1 MSRRAWYIIGVLVLM
16 GITSGV
22 SILAYN
28 AIIGGSGEASEP
40 ITAPTLAVPTA
51 NVPETQVAVLSTQVA
66 ELTAANATL
75 TAGGA
80 GGAAVVPTVVEATAE
95 PTSESAGSTG
105 TLFRIVPD
113 ESEVRFSLTE
123 TLLGQPKTVIG
134 TTNQVAGDI
143 FIDLQTP
150 ANSQVGQIRINVR
163 TLTTDSEN
171 RNQSLRS
178 RILQSTNP
186 DYEFSDFT
194 PTSVTGLPDSIAVG
208 QEVKFQ
214 ITGDLKVR
222 DITQSVTF
230 DVTATLTAED
240 RLQGTASA
248 HVTRTQY
255 NLTIPNAPGVANVS
269 DDVTLEIDFVATKVQ
284 S

>member
-1 MSRRAWYIIGVLVLM
+1 MSRRMVYVIGVLILM
-16 GITSGV
+16 GITAGV

-28 AIIGGSGEASEP
+28 AIVGGSGEASQP
-40 ITAPTLAVPTA
+40 ISAPTLAIPTPNQA
-51 NVPETQVAVLSTQVA
+51 ETQVAALSTQVA
-66 ELTAANATL
+66 ELTSANATL
-75 TAGGA
+75 AAGG
-80 GGAAVVPTVVEATAE
+80 GGQVVIPTIETTPEATSQPA
-95 PTSESAGSTG
+95 STG

-113 ESEVRFSLTE
+113 ESQVRFILTE
-123 TLLGQPKTVIG
+123 QLLGQPKTVVG

-150 ANSQVGQIRINVR
+150 ANSRVGQIHINVR
-163 TLTTDSEN
+163 TLTTDNEN

-194 PTSVTGLPDSIAVG
+194 PTAITGLPDKIEIG
-208 QEVKFQ
+208 QQVAFK

-222 DITQSVTF
+222 DVTQSVTF

-240 RLQGTASA
+240 RLQGTAGVN
-248 HVTRTQY
+248 VTRDQF
-255 NLTIPNAPGVANVS
+255 NLTIPSAPGVVNVS
-269 DDVTLEIDFVATKVQ
+269 NDVRLEIDFVATKVQ
-284 S
+284 Q

>member
-1 MSRRAWYIIGVLVLM
+1 MSRRTLIMIIIGALILM
-16 GITSGV
+16 GATSGV

-28 AIIGGSGEASEP
+28 AIVGGSGEASAP
-40 ITAPTLAVPTA
+40 ISAPTLAIPTPNIA
-51 NVPETQVAVLSTQVA
+51 ETQVAALSTQVA
-66 ELTAANATL
+66 ELSAANATL
-75 TAGGA
+75 TAGGSS
-80 GGAAVVPTVVEATAE
+80 AVVPTAADATAE
-95 PTSESAGSTG
+95 ATSDSAATTG
-105 TLFRIVPD
+105 TLFRIAPD
-113 ESEVRFSLTE
+113 ESKVSFTVTE
-123 TLLGQPKTVIG
+123 KLLGQPKTVVG

-143 FIDLQTP
+143 FVDLQTP

-163 TLTTDSEN
+163 TLTTDNEN

-178 RILQSTNP
+178 RILQTTNP
-186 DYEFSDFT
+186 DYEFSEFT
-194 PTSVTGLPDSIAVG
+194 PTAITGMPDKVEVG
-208 QEVKFQ
+208 QEIKFQ
-214 ITGDLKVR
+214 IVGDLKVR

-248 HVTRTQY
+248 HVTRAQF
-255 NLTIPNAPGVANVS
+255 NLNIPNAPGVADVS